1 MKDDFDNFDEE
12 LDSEEFAEDTN
23 NQYEAE
29 FLEDII
35 NNSNV
40 SEQENVQNKFDTVK
54 EIAKSSDITNEAAS
68 RTNAYN
74 KFTQTNLGKNLMT
87 KGSSPLGGLQNN
99 SLNKLSS
106 NRMFNPMNN
115 MASSFNSMSGSNT
128 LPNNNELPEGN
139 TPNVNPVQNNNPLPN
154 PGSSLNNPLANKLLP
169 KGDGSSGISNI
180 LNAKQGEKLAGFMKS
195 GKKGGVG
202 LGGKKFLLLKL
213 KIIGIFLAILGIV
226 YIFLF
231 IWFIID
237 GDEQDFLELT
247 NWNMDTNPKQ
257 NENVSSD
264 TNFSNNDKE
273 VLSVSLSDK
282 IGEDGINELITKI
295 NNAGNNKC
303 DGANVAKKLVAL
315 IDEVGKKGYKIPY
328 SNYSNGYKVID
339 PDWGKNVDGNI
350 IGLNEF
356 GLIDWAIN
364 SANINNTF
372 TNINE
377 FNNRSDMIDLE
388 YGNPGDLIINVDK
401 AYIIL
406 QNTGD
411 NVTVAFIDN
420 NGASYK
426 KYTYNDLTSYSIV
439 DMSSYYSANCKN

>member
-12 LDSEEFAEDTN
+12 IENLPEEISEQPETNYIEENNDSM
-23 NQYEAE
+23 
-29 FLEDII
+29 I
-35 NNSNV
+35 NNPNA
-40 SEQENVQNKFDTVK
+40 SEQVNTPKQFNPMGEL
-54 EIAKSSDITNEAAS
+54 AKSTAITGVTAS
-68 RTNAYN
+68 KANAYN
-74 KFTQTNLGKNLMT
+74 KFTQTNLGKSLMM
-87 KGSSPLGGLQNN
+87 KGSSPLSGLQNN
-99 SLNKLSS
+99 NLNKFSANKI
-106 NRMFNPMNN
+106 NRMLNPMKGLP
-115 MASSFNSMSGSNT
+115 SPFNKSMSNVNGIS
-128 LPNNNELPEGN
+128 NNNGVPESDLPK
-139 TPNVNPVQNNNPLPN
+139 PN
-154 PGSSLNNPLANKLLP
+154 SALNNPLTNNSLSNGDSQGGLNKLL
-169 KGDGSSGISNI
+169 KGNQSGNI
-180 LNAKQGEKLAGFMKS
+180 ASLF
-195 GKKGGVG
+195 GKKSTGGSF
-202 LGGKKFLLLKL
+202 LGKKKLLILKL
-213 KIIGIFLAILGIV
+213 KLIGAFLAFFGIVFIFLL
-226 YIFLF
+226 
-231 IWFIID
+231 IWYVID
-237 GDEQDFLELT
+237 GDEQNFLELT
-247 NWNMDTNPKQ
+247 NWNINTNTNS

-264 TNFSNNDKE
+264 TNFSNDDKE

-388 YGNPGDLIINVDK
+388 YGNPGDLIINGDK